1 MVHAIIKSI
10 DRIESRS
17 TDFHR
22 HDMDKWVNRYGLN
35 SKANCEWLC
44 WKLITELRRNV
55 PRDKKLACLL
65 FMNWWSCVSRCL
77 YDSYR
82 YYIQCMK
89 FYIMYSQ
96 SFYIIN
102 YFCIKIVLFI
112 LFISWWIS
120 DVWCWN
126 YISCRNCDVLSIND
140 TSIQGMNVSRSIFS
154 QVMIIRCVR

>member
-1 MVHAIIKSI
+1 MAWIQKQTVNSCAGNWLLNCVEMCLAIRSLPVYCLWI
-10 DRIESRS
+10 DGRAFQDDSY
-17 TDFHR
+17 H
-22 HDMDKWVNRYGLN
+22 
-35 SKANCEWLC
+35 
-44 WKLITELRRNV
+44 
-55 PRDKKLACLL
+55 
-65 FMNWWSCVSRCL
+65 L